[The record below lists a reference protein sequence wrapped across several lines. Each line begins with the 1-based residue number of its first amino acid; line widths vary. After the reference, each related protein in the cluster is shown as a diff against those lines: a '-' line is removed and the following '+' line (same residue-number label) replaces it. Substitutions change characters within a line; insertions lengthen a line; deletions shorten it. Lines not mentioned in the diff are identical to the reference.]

1 METNEC
7 PEILKDFLA
16 YLSGIKNYSYHT
28 IKNYYLDLMIFFKFI
43 KEYMEIEVDIKDFN
57 VFILA
62 NVQEKDIIAFLV
74 YLNYYKDN
82 TAQTRQRRLSSIRT
96 FYKWLFINYPPFN
109 GRENPTKYVPN
120 IEPVIRL
127 PKYLN
132 LEQARNIQEVF
143 NLTNSRFPLRDNTI
157 ISMFIHTGMRLSE
170 LININVQDIDFYS
183 KTIRVVGKNNKERT
197 IYINKILMQKLEK
210 YLKWKNKDNKII
222 VLDEPLFLNKN
233 GNRIGVDG
241 VENICEKAF
250 KLIGLGEYGYT
261 THVLR
266 HSAATII
273 YKYTNDIFLLKE
285 FLGHSCIEATEIY
298 THINNIK
305 VKQAVENNPLN
316 DFKIKKIKKIA

>member
-1 METNEC
+1 MKTNEC

-43 KEYMEIEVDIKDFN
+43 KDYMEIEVAIKDFN

-109 GRENPTKYVPN
+109 GRKNPTKNIPN
-120 IEPVIRL
+120 IEPVNRL

-132 LEQARNIQEVF
+132 LEQARKIQEVF
-143 NLTNSRFPLRDNTI
+143 NITNSRFPLRDNMI
-157 ISMFIHTGMRLSE
+157 ITMFIHTGMRLSE

-183 KTIRVVGKNNKERT
+183 KSIRVVGKNNKERT
-197 IYINKILMQKLEK
+197 IYIDKILMQNLEK
-210 YLKWKNKDNKII
+210 YLKWKNRDNKII
-222 VLDEPLFLNKN
+222 SLEEPLFINKN
-233 GNRIGVDG
+233 GKRLAIDG
-241 VENICEKAF
+241 VENICKKAF
-250 KLIGLGEYGYT
+250 RLIGLGEYGYT
-261 THVLR
+261 THTLR
-266 HSAATII
+266 HTSATII

-298 THINNIK
+298 THVNNIK
-305 VKQAVENNPLN
+305 VKEAIEKNPLN
-316 DFKIKKIKKIA
+316 NYEIKKVA

>member
-43 KEYMEIEVDIKDFN
+43 KEYMEIEVAIKDFN

-62 NVQEKDIIAFLV
+62 KVQEKDIIAFLV

-109 GRENPTKYVPN
+109 GRKNPTKNIPN
-120 IEPVIRL
+120 IEPVNRL

-132 LEQARNIQEVF
+132 LEQAKEIQEVF
-143 NLTNSRFPLRDNTI
+143 NITNSRFPLRDNTI
-157 ISMFIHTGMRLSE
+157 ISTFLHTGIRLSE
-170 LININVQDIDFYS
+170 LININIEDINFYS
-183 KTIRVVGKNNKERT
+183 KTIRIIGKNDKERT
-197 IYINKILMQKLEK
+197 VYIDKVLMQNLEK
-210 YLKWKNKDNKII
+210 YLKWRNKENKLIS
-222 VLDEPLFLNKN
+222 LSEPLFLNKN
-233 GNRIGVDG
+233 NNRIGVDC

-250 KLIGLGEYGYT
+250 NIMGLKEYGYT
-261 THVLR
+261 THTLR
-266 HSAATII
+266 HTAATLI
-273 YKYTNDIFLLKE
+273 YKQTKDLLILKE
-285 FLGHSCIEATEIY
+285 FLGHAQLSTTEIY
-298 THINNIK
+298 THVINDEIK
-305 VKQAVENNPLN
+305 KAVENNPLSN
-316 DFKIKKIKKIA
+316 LEIKKVA

>member
-1 METNEC
+1 MKTNEC
-7 PEILKDFLA
+7 PEILKDFLS

-57 VFILA
+57 VFVLA
-62 NVQEKDIIAFLV
+62 NVKEKDIIAFLV

-109 GRENPTKYVPN
+109 ERKNPTKNIPN
-120 IEPVIRL
+120 IEPVNRL

-132 LEQARNIQEVF
+132 LEQARKIQEVF
-143 NLTNSRFPLRDNTI
+143 NITNSRFPLRDNMI
-157 ISMFIHTGMRLSE
+157 ITMFIHTGMRLSE
-170 LININVQDIDFYS
+170 LININVQDIDFYGKS
-183 KTIRVVGKNNKERT
+183 IRVVGKNNKERT

-210 YLKWKNKDNKII
+210 YLKWKNRDNKII
-222 VLDEPLFLNKN
+222 SLEEPLFINKN
-233 GNRIGVDG
+233 GKRLAIDG
-241 VENICEKAF
+241 VENICKKAF

-261 THVLR
+261 THTLR
-266 HSAATII
+266 HTAATII

-298 THINNIK
+298 IHVNNIK
-305 VKQAVENNPLN
+305 VKEAIEKNPLN
-316 DFKIKKIKKIA
+316 NYEIKKVA

>member
-43 KEYMEIEVDIKDFN
+43 KEYMEIEVAIKDFN

-109 GRENPTKYVPN
+109 GRKNPTKNIPN
-120 IEPVIRL
+120 IEPVNRL

-132 LEQARNIQEVF
+132 LEQAKEIQEVF
-143 NLTNSRFPLRDNTI
+143 NITNSRFPLRDNTI
-157 ISMFIHTGMRLSE
+157 ISTFLHTGIRLSE
-170 LININVQDIDFYS
+170 LININIEDINFYS
-183 KTIRVVGKNNKERT
+183 KTIRIIGKNDKERT
-197 IYINKILMQKLEK
+197 VYIDKVLMQNLEK
-210 YLKWKNKDNKII
+210 YLKWRNKENKLIS
-222 VLDEPLFLNKN
+222 LSEPLFLNKN
-233 GNRIGVDG
+233 NNRIGVDC

-250 KLIGLGEYGYT
+250 NIMGLKEYGYT
-261 THVLR
+261 THTLR
-266 HSAATII
+266 HTAATLI
-273 YKYTNDIFLLKE
+273 YKQTKDLLILKE
-285 FLGHSCIEATEIY
+285 FLGHAQLSTTEIY
-298 THINNIK
+298 THVINDEIK
-305 VKQAVENNPLN
+305 KAVENNPLSN
-316 DFKIKKIKKIA
+316 LEIKKVA

>member
-1 METNEC
+1 MKTNEC
-7 PEILKDFLA
+7 PEILKDFLS